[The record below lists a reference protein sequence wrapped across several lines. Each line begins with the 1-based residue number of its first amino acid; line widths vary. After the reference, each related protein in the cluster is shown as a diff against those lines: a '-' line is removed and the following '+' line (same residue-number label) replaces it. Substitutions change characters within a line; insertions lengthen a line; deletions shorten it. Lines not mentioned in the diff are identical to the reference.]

1 MWFFSHMQMYYMTI
15 CTPLDPNEEFLLTD
29 SSYNVFEGPNCYGWD
44 PQSKEVQET
53 SNLSL
58 HYFAPISPKLMIVLR
73 SHVFPDPLEDAD
85 ENVRGDRARFR
96 KEVFDKYYGTAPGG
110 KMGSLHDL
118 PVKKAMNSYIS
129 ITTDGHVV
137 CDPLSKEDKF
147 FFPFFS
153 IGTNHVNIINA
164 CFLDNCSICT
174 SIVFNSRPSFE
185 RTIEWFLSTPGVGN
199 IFSMDPKDGR
209 EESIRKI
216 EQASRS
222 WGFTKPMVRKT
233 VVPPP
238 IRQGFM
244 EHHTCK
250 QRRIMKLL
258 LKQSTSGGEALG
270 RDGVLDCG
278 SDSEPAGPDE
288 WFAVSE
294 HMALYVKL
302 GKLLSSILSLPL
314 QTKLVSVQPALP
326 GIR

>member
-1 MWFFSHMQMYYMTI
+1 MWFFSHMQMYYTTI

-53 SNLSL
+53 SNLHL

-73 SHVFPDPLEDAD
+73 SHVFPDPLEDAN
-85 ENVRGDRARFR
+85 ENVREDRARFR
-96 KEVFDKYYGTAPGG
+96 KEVFDKCYGTAPGG

-118 PVKKAMNSYIS
+118 PVRKALNSYTS
-129 ITTDGHVV
+129 ITTDGHIV
-137 CDPLSKEDKF
+137 CDRLSKADKF

-153 IGTNHVNIINA
+153 IGTNHVNTINA

-174 SIVFNSRPSFE
+174 SIVFNSRPNFE

-199 IFSMDPKDGR
+199 IFLMDPKDGR

-216 EQASRS
+216 EQVSRS
-222 WGFTKPMVRKT
+222 WGSTKPMVRKT

-238 IRQGFM
+238 IRKGFM

-258 LKQSTSGGEALG
+258 LQQGTSRGEALG
-270 RDGVLDCG
+270 RDGVLGCS
-278 SDSEPAGPDE
+278 SDSEPAESDE
-288 WFAVSE
+288 WFTVNE
-294 HMALYVKL
+294 QMDLYVKL
-302 GKLLSSILSLPL
+302 GKLVSRLPC
-314 QTKLVSVQPALP
+314 
-326 GIR
+326 